1 MGNTYKKNEPLTEK
15 MQQEIQDSVEEKASA
30 SEDFVRKVL
39 SGGRLSSLSIV
50 NNIPFILFLSFLGII
65 YIANRHYAENTVR
78 KISSLSKE
86 VKVMSWEFK
95 TLKADMMLRSTQSEV
110 LKLVDTVGLRE
121 LVVPPRKIVI
131 KKETDKQ

>member
-1 MGNTYKKNEPLTEK
+1 MANTYKKNEPLTEK
-15 MQQEIQDSVEEKASA
+15 MQQEIQDSVEEKANA
-30 SEDFVRKVL
+30 SEDFVRKAL
-39 SGGRLSSLSIV
+39 SVGGLSSLSIV
-50 NNIPFILFLSFLGII
+50 NNLPFILFIAFLGVI

-95 TLKADMMLRSTQSEV
+95 TLKADLMLRSTQSEV
-110 LKLVDTVGLRE
+110 LNLVDTVGLKE

-131 KKETDKQ
+131 KKETDK

>member
-1 MGNTYKKNEPLTEK
+1 MANTYKKNEPLTEK

-30 SEDFVRKVL
+30 SEDFVRKAL
-39 SGGRLSSLSIV
+39 SAGGLSSLSIV
-50 NNIPFILFLSFLGII
+50 NNLPFILFIAFLGVI
-65 YIANRHYAENTVR
+65 YIANKHYAENTVR

-95 TLKADMMLRSTQSEV
+95 TLKADLMLRSTQSEV
-110 LKLVDTVGLRE
+110 LKLVDTVGLKE

-131 KKETDKQ
+131 KKETDK

>member
-1 MGNTYKKNEPLTEK
+1 

-39 SGGRLSSLSIV
+39 SGGRFSSLSIV

-78 KISSLSKE
+78 KISSLSRE

-95 TLKADMMLRSTQSEV
+95 TLKADLMLRSTQSEV
-110 LKLVDTVGLRE
+110 LKLVDTVGLKE
-121 LVVPPRKIVI
+121 LVSPPRKIVI
-131 KKETDKQ
+131 KKETEK

>member
-1 MGNTYKKNEPLTEK
+1 MANTYKKNEPLPENI
-15 MQQEIQDSVEEKASA
+15 QQEIQDSVEEKASA
-30 SEDFVRKVL
+30 SEDFIRKLL

-50 NNIPFILFLSFLGII
+50 NNIPFILFLFFLGII

-95 TLKADMMLRSTQSEV
+95 TLKADLMLRSTQSEV
-110 LKLVDTVGLRE
+110 SKLVDTAGLKE
-121 LVVPPRKIVI
+121 LVVPPRKIII
-131 KKETDKQ
+131 KKEGEK